1 MKLRILVLMLPA
13 AVAVGI
19 LFAAPAS
26 AAYPIVNP
34 SFETGTFFGW
44 TVAPAIGGSAQV
56 LPGSA
61 PYNGS
66 GSYYAKLTPGQQN
79 VYTTVSQT
87 VSAAAG
93 SRLAGWAYFENHDGE
108 FGFYCDDAYVK
119 VNGTTVFHGNSCTTG
134 TTPWIHWSYTVP
146 AVGSYTIQS
155 GVDNV
160 GDSAVPSFLFVDD
173 FRYLGP
179 YKP

>member
-1 MKLRILVLMLPA
+1 MKLRISLLMVPA
-13 AVAVGI
+13 AVAVAG
-19 LFAAPAS
+19 LFVSPAS

-44 TVAPAIGGSAQV
+44 TVAPAPAGGAAQV

-66 GSYYAKLTPGQQN
+66 GSFLAKLTPGQQN

-87 VSAAAG
+87 VSAASGA
-93 SRLAGWAYFENHDGE
+93 RLTGWAYFENHDGE
-108 FGFYCDDAYVK
+108 LGIFCDDAYVK
-119 VNGTTVFHGNSCTTG
+119 VNSTTVFHGNSCTTG
-134 TTPWIHWSYTVP
+134 TTPWIHWTYTVP
-146 AVGSYTIQS
+146 IGGAYTIQS

-160 GDSAVPSFLFVDD
+160 GDGSVPSF
-173 FRYLGP
+173 
-179 YKP
+179 